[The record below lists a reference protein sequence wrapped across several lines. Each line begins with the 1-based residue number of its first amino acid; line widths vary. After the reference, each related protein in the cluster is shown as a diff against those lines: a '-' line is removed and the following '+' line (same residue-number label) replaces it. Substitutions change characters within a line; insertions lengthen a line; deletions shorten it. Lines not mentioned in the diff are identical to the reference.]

1 MTVDDDIYSA
11 EKHLLLGTKSSPSVL
26 AKALYEYFLEDSP
39 HTAGIY
45 ISRAILPYLSLQNLR
60 DAQSSLTTFVDL
72 LITGKNI
79 PPHSTI
85 EGNVIFPSLPLL
97 NFLTLL
103 VAACSR
109 GAPEFFN
116 GLKKQ
121 YAHNL
126 EETNWSEV
134 VPRGRKLM
142 CRFLRRLGRFGLIL
156 GFLDNRGI

>member
-1 MTVDDDIYSA
+1 MIEDDIYAA

-39 HTAGIY
+39 HTAAIY
-45 ISRAILPYLSLQNLR
+45 ISRAILPYLCVQNLR
-60 DAQSSLTTFVDL
+60 DAQSSLTTFVNL
-72 LITGKNI
+72 LITGTNI

-85 EGNVIFPSLPLL
+85 EGSVIFPSLPLM

-103 VAACSR
+103 LVACSR

-126 EETNWSEV
+126 EETNWDEV
-134 VPRGRKLM
+134 CPWGK
-142 CRFLRRLGRFGLIL
+142 GG
-156 GFLDNRGI
+156 